1 MTCSER
7 AQALMP
13 LIQANMRRRYLL
25 SLTPSPL
32 SNACCCTQHA
42 FFSGRLAAVEIDGCH
57 LPLLF
62 VFFHLPT
69 SQVLRG
75 LAASQL
81 QYICTTSCGTLL
93 TTCCYDTINTGSLA
107 GDDEERTKEA
117 PPPLG
122 RLANSRELAI
132 WGRRSGDGSPGVE
145 SEGRAAAL

>member
-62 VFFHLPT
+62 VFFICLHRKCSGVWL
-69 SQVLRG
+69 QVNC
-75 LAASQL
+75 ST
-81 QYICTTSCGTLL
+81 YV
-93 TTCCYDTINTGSLA
+93 
-107 GDDEERTKEA
+107 
-117 PPPLG
+117 
-122 RLANSRELAI
+122 RLHA
-132 WGRRSGDGSPGVE
+132 VHY
-145 SEGRAAAL
+145 